1 MTRPISIGYKCRCM
15 SREVECGV
23 RGRNIGESIKDY
35 IEGPI
40 RMSITL
46 DHKQRSPR
54 CEELITE
61 YVALPFD
68 ANAPE
73 MIAVPPGKMH

>member
-15 SREVECGV
+15 GREVECGV
-23 RGRNIGESIKDY
+23 RGRAIGETIKAY

-40 RMSITL
+40 RMAITM
-46 DHKQRSPR
+46 DHSKRSPR
-54 CEELITE
+54 CAELVTE

-68 ANAPE
+68 ANEPE
-73 MIAVPPGKMH
+73 LVVDPRKLQ

>member
-1 MTRPISIGYKCRCM
+1 MTAPISIGYKCKCM
-15 SREVECGV
+15 GREVECGV
-23 RGRNIGESIKDY
+23 RGRLIGESVKAY

-40 RMSITL
+40 RMAIST
-46 DHKQRSPR
+46 DHAKRAPR
-54 CEELITE
+54 CRELITE

-73 MIAVPPGKMH
+73 ENIPKGKMQ